1 LCPQVPE
8 PGPVQGRI
16 KLAIHFSQCTIS
28 SFVSFQIPQGNLVR
42 KKRLGKMKNILYL
55 RSINHQKQSNLKKTF
70 YLITEKNYNNDNTLD
85 VGTFIEKIILSTE
98 SEDFKEFSKE
108 SPKGTLKETF
118 DNYENHFMFYF
129 DDVLRE
135 QRQNSHFEE
144 YQIYKHL
151 LLDET
156 QYEMLTKQMK
166 DIPTRKV
173 SVNELV

>member
-1 LCPQVPE
+1 VYQVNPF
-8 PGPVQGRI
+8 QFCI
-16 KLAIHFSQCTIS
+16 IS
-28 SFVSFQIPQGNLVR
+28 NPTGKSGS
-42 KKRLGKMKNILYL
+42 KKRFGKMKIILYL

-151 LLDET
+151 LLDEE